1 MSETATVDLTLRLPL
16 TARLG
21 LFAREEGP
29 HDPFTLARPG
39 TLPLVDQCAVDR
51 AIRVALIV
59 GAEIAAVSRWT
70 RRHRFDPAL
79 ARGYQITQVEVPL
92 ARGGVISDRGRGW
105 TLTQLHISEAPG
117 GAPQVE
123 LLVAPFTGLAAA
135 AECARALA
143 AILTADAL
151 EDPAQLRCDMTITLA
166 DGTRRTVGDLDLA
179 ALERATCGDRASDLP
194 ETSENA
200 DEYYLPEPDL
210 PPLHIDAARLAR
222 VRRELGGAA
231 HA

>member
-135 AECARALA
+135 ADCARALA
-143 AILTADAL
+143 AMLTAETM
-151 EDPAQLRCDMTITLA
+151 EDPARLRCDMTITLA
-166 DGTRRTVGDLDLA
+166 DGTRRTVVDLDLA
-179 ALERATCGDRASDLP
+179 SHDRTHYGDCASDMP
-194 ETSENA
+194 ETSDNA
-200 DEYYLPEPDL
+200 DDYFLPEPDL
-210 PPLHIDAARLAR
+210 PPLRIDAARLAR
-222 VRRELGGAA
+222 IRRELSRAD
-231 HA
+231 HV